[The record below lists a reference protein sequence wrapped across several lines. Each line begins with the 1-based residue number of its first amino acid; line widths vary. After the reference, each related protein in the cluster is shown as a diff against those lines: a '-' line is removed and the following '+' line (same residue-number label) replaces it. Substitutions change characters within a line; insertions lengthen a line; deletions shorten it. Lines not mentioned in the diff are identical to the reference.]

1 MLTTKAKPSA
11 TSTLRMLHEEHE
23 RLAAILQGLRHLL
36 RAAQSGAHP
45 DAKVFRAML
54 LYIADYPERL
64 HHPKEDQWLFAPL
77 ARHTGD
83 YDEVINELETQ
94 HAEGEAMVRELEHM
108 VIRYEFGGAAL
119 LLPLRDMVE
128 RYADFYFRHMRLEEE
143 TLFPVLTR
151 FLTDEEWRDAHRAFS
166 GNVDPLAGQEV
177 KGSFDKLFSTI
188 VSIAPAPIGLGP
200 ELQ

>member
-1 MLTTKAKPSA
+1 MTTPEAKISA
-11 TSTLRMLHEEHE
+11 ASTLRMLHEEHE

-45 DAKVFRAML
+45 DPKVFRAML

-83 YDEVINELETQ
+83 YDEVIDELESQ

-108 VIRYEFGGAAL
+108 AIRYEFGGAAL
-119 LLPLRDMVE
+119 LPPLRDMVE

-143 TLFPVLTR
+143 TLFPALTR
-151 FLTDEEWRDAHRAFS
+151 FLTEEEWRDADRAFAS
-166 GNVDPLAGQEV
+166 NVDPLAGRDM
-177 KGSFDKLFSTI
+177 GDSFDKLFSTI

-200 ELQ
+200 ELE